1 MSPESLRLRLSFLGL
16 LALLAF
22 VALVARLWF
31 LQVLS
36 AEEFEVQAEQNT
48 IRLVYEPA
56 PRGRI
61 FDRNGN
67 VLVDNRESLVVTMDR
82 VVFDT
87 EFDTDEQEALVLR
100 LAKEISRTGRLTK
113 VFEINRALED
123 PRYGPLDSVPVAD
136 DVTEHFEIV
145 LAERPDEFPGVDT
158 EIRSVRAYPYGNL
171 AAHVLGYVSLISE
184 EQYERVADDP
194 KSYRRSDEMGQTGVE
209 AAFEPML
216 RGTPGYT
223 RMEVDNLGDAVRVIE
238 RIDPIAGADVHLT
251 LDIDVQGLAEKELLA
266 GLAEA
271 RQRAPADPDA
281 PPFNAP
287 AGAMVVMD
295 PDGGEILAMASFPT
309 YSPEEFVKGF
319 SDWRWEELQD
329 PNNHQPLNNR
339 ALSGIYSPGS
349 TFKLFTAYAAMNSG
363 VIGPRGILHPYG
375 FYEDTGSYVVP
386 SCVEETIATCTF
398 NNAEGAVYG
407 FVDLARALTVS
418 SDAYFYY
425 LGDTIDRDHRFDR
438 ESMQRTA
445 RLFGFGARSGI
456 ALSGEGA
463 GRVPSPSTSEAA
475 GEPWRTGDS
484 IVLAIG
490 QGKLG
495 VTPLQLANGYAAFA
509 NGGTLYAPKV
519 VDRVENPVT
528 GEVVRLFADRVA
540 NRIYLPNSIRRPI
553 LEGLLEATNDL
564 DGTAYF
570 AFSGFPHEDWPVAGK
585 TGTAE
590 VVGKADYSLFAAFG
604 PNPDPEYVVVAV
616 MEEAGF
622 GAHIA
627 APAVRRLLEPIATD
641 TVPTVRTIDDLADLS
656 QTVEIG
662 EDGEDDGDGGGGGDD
677 EDDGNGGGGGE
688 TGRDGET
695 DGEGEDGEDDGE
707 TDGIAGGIGS
717 GGSS

>member
-22 VALVARLWF
+22 GALVARLWF
-31 LQVLS
+31 LQVMS
-36 AEEFEVQAEQNT
+36 SEEFEVQATQNT

-61 FDRNGN
+61 FDRKGN
-67 VLVDNRESLVVTMDR
+67 VLVDNGESLVVTVDR
-82 VVFDT
+82 VIFDT
-87 EFDTDEQEALVLR
+87 KFDTDEQEALVLR

-145 LAERPDEFPGVDT
+145 LAERSDEFPGVDT
-158 EIRSVRAYPYGNL
+158 EIRSVRTYPYGDL

-184 EQYERVADDP
+184 EQYEQVADNP
-194 KSYRRSDEMGQTGVE
+194 KSYRRNDEIGQTGVE
-209 AAFEPML
+209 ASFEPLL

-223 RMEVDNLGDAVRVIE
+223 RMEVDNLGDPIRIIE
-238 RIDPIAGADVHLT
+238 KIDPVAGADVHLT
-251 LDIDVQGLAEKELLA
+251 LDIDIQGMAEKELLA
-266 GLAEA
+266 ALAAA
-271 RQRAPADPDA
+271 RQRAGTEEGDL
-281 PPFNAP
+281 PFNAP

-295 PDGGEILAMASFPT
+295 PNGAEILAMASFPT
-309 YSPEEFVKGF
+309 YEPGEFVKGF
-319 SDWRWEELQD
+319 SDERWAELQD

-363 VIGPRGILHPYG
+363 VLGPRGVLGPYTL
-375 FYEDTGSYVVP
+375 YEDTGSFVVP
-386 SCVEETIATCTF
+386 SCDEELIASCTF

-407 FVDLARALTVS
+407 PVDLARAITVS
-418 SDAYFYY
+418 SDVYFYY
-425 LGDTIDRDHRFDR
+425 LADTMDRTDRFDR
-438 ESMQRTA
+438 ESIQRTA
-445 RLFGFGARSGI
+445 RLFGFGAQAGI
-456 ALSGEGA
+456 ALGGEGA
-463 GRVPSPSTSEAA
+463 GRVPSPSEAEAA

-490 QGKLG
+490 QGVLG
-495 VTPLQLANGYAAFA
+495 VTPIQLANGYAAFA

-528 GEVVRLFADRVA
+528 GEVLQSFADRVL
-540 NRIYLPNSIRRPI
+540 NRIYMPSSIRQPI
-553 LEGLLEATNDL
+553 LQGLLGVTSDL

-570 AFSGFPHEDWPVAGK
+570 AFEGFPHEDWSVAGK

-604 PNPDPEYVVVAV
+604 PNPNPEYVAVAV

-622 GAHIA
+622 GAHVA
-627 APAVRRLLEPIATD
+627 APAVRRLLEPIATG
-641 TVPTVRTIDDLADLS
+641 TVQAVRTIDDLADLGQS
-656 QTVEIG
+656 MDTG
-662 EDGEDDGDGGGGGDD
+662 GDGEGGDGTGG
-677 EDDGNGGGGGE
+677 
-688 TGRDGET
+688 
-695 DGEGEDGEDDGE
+695 DGEGEDGSGGDGE
-707 TDGIAGGIGS
+707 GGDGT